1 MCGAACLRRRCEA
14 AFRLGQQGSKRIRL
28 CRVCVVPALYMPCV
42 SHCVF
47 PTSLPAASLSEG
59 EKRYSRFESGNRY
72 GDTPF
77 ANKSSKVSAF
87 AGL

>member
-1 MCGAACLRRRCEA
+1 MCGAACLRRCCEA
-14 AFRLGQQGSKRIRL
+14 ACWLGRQGSRRIHL
-28 CRVCVVPALYMPCV
+28 CHVCAVPAFCMPCM
-42 SHCVF
+42 SPCAL
-47 PTSLPAASLSEG
+47 PTLLSAASLSEG

-77 ANKSSKVSAF
+77 ANRSSKVCAF